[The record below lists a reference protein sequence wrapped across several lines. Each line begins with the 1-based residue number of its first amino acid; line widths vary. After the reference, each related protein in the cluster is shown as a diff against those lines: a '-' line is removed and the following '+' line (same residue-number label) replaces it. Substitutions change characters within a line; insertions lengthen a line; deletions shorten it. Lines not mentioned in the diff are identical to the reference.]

1 MSTVFYRGFVVDVI
15 NTVSG
20 LTERRRPLS
29 DYKSL
34 VFTPAYAEI
43 PRNSA
48 VVKPISLGESKQSDR
63 EIVCYPFF
71 SSHFCLP
78 LKPGEEVWFVYEN
91 PDNKGSGVGYWMS
104 RTSAPNHVEDTN
116 FAFFKRTHGQS
127 AKKKEKSLAE
137 AFSNEEE
144 PADDQST
151 IESPT
156 NDAEEMA
163 KTLEYA
169 KATHRFE
176 AVPRYNKRAGDLI
189 IQGSNNTLIMLGE
202 ARGHFAPS
210 SDVIKFSANDDDVV
224 PNMGAI
230 DIVVGRGARPV
241 TAATEIQDSYLKVPE
256 NDKRV
261 NRPTE
266 GDADFKEDAARLYL
280 VAGTQQQNKAH
291 PDTLLSLSLPS
302 TAGFTGFPASGKSN
316 GSFAVLKADN
326 LRLISR
332 GSRKIPEANG
342 FIGLFNKED
351 KDPGSILII
360 KEPSRNSSGA
370 AELDGVAVVLHE
382 TGVLHLSGKEIRMMS
397 YASGGA
403 KEPYVKL
410 SALESFLGSILLD
423 ITTFCT
429 TLSTAAAS
437 LTASVSVPMGG
448 PVVGAQAAGG
458 TLTGAASTLL
468 SAMTAKTSQLESKAL
483 GLGSTVIYGE

>member
-1 MSTVFYRGFVVDVI
+1 MSTVFYRGLVVDVI

-20 LTERRRPLS
+20 LTDRRRSL
-29 DYKSL
+29 DEYKSL

-91 PDNKGSGVGYWMS
+91 PDNKGGGVGYWMS

-116 FAFFKRTHGQS
+116 YAFFKRTYGQP

-137 AFSNEEE
+137 IFSNEEE

-156 NDAEEMA
+156 NDAEEMVKA
-163 KTLEYA
+163 LEYA
-169 KATHRFE
+169 KEIHRFE

-189 IQGSNNTLIMLGE
+189 LQGSNNTLIMLGE
-202 ARGHFAPS
+202 ARGHYTKD
-210 SDVIKFSANDDDVV
+210 SDSIKFSANDDDIQ
-224 PNMGAI
+224 PEMGAI
-230 DIVVGRGARPV
+230 DIVVGRGARPI
-241 TAATEIQDSYLKVPE
+241 TAATEIKDSYLKVPE

-280 VAGTQQQNKAH
+280 VAGTVKSKKVH
-291 PDTLLSLSLPS
+291 PDNLLNLTLPS
-302 TAGFTGFPASGKSN
+302 DKGFLGFPTRKKSK

-326 LRLISR
+326 LRLVSR
-332 GSRKIPEANG
+332 GTRELPEAKG
-342 FIGLFNKED
+342 FLGLFNREK
-351 KDPGSILII
+351 KDPGSIIII
-360 KEPSRNSSGA
+360 KEPSTDSTGA
-370 AELDGVAVVLHE
+370 AKLDGSSVVLHE
-382 TGVLHLSGKEIRMMS
+382 TGVLHLSGKEVRLMS
-397 YASGGA
+397 YASEGA

-410 SALESFLGSILLD
+410 SVLESFLESILQD
-423 ITTFCT
+423 INKFCVS
-429 TLSTAAAS
+429 LSNVGSS
-437 LTASVSVPMGG
+437 LTTSVSIPAGG
-448 PVVGAQAAGG
+448 PVVGAQAAGA
-458 TLTGAASTLL
+458 TLTTAALNLQNST
-468 SAMTAKTSQLESKAL
+468 MAKTVQLKTRAL

>member
-1 MSTVFYRGFVVDVI
+1 
-15 NTVSG
+15 
-20 LTERRRPLS
+20 
-29 DYKSL
+29 
-34 VFTPAYAEI
+34 
-43 PRNSA
+43 
-48 VVKPISLGESKQSDR
+48 
-63 EIVCYPFF
+63 
-71 SSHFCLP
+71 
-78 LKPGEEVWFVYEN
+78 
-91 PDNKGSGVGYWMS
+91 
-104 RTSAPNHVEDTN
+104 
-116 FAFFKRTHGQS
+116 
-127 AKKKEKSLAE
+127 
-137 AFSNEEE
+137 
-144 PADDQST
+144 
-151 IESPT
+151 
-156 NDAEEMA
+156 MA

-291 PDTLLSLSLPS
+291 PDTLLSLTLPS
-302 TAGFTGFPASGKSN
+302 TAGFLGFPASGKSN

-403 KEPYVKL
+403 TEPYVKL
-410 SALESFLGSILLD
+410 SALEGFLGSILLD

-437 LTASVSVPMGG
+437 LTASVSVPTGG

-468 SAMTAKTSQLESKAL
+468 SAMTVKVGDLKSRKL

>member
-1 MSTVFYRGFVVDVI
+1 MSTVFYRGLVVDVI

-20 LTERRRPLS
+20 LTDRRRSL
-29 DYKSL
+29 DEYKSL

-48 VVKPISLGESKQSDR
+48 VVKPISMGESKQSDR

-91 PDNKGSGVGYWMS
+91 PDNKGGGVGYWMS
-104 RTSAPNHVEDTN
+104 RTSAPNHVEDAN
-116 FAFFKRTHGQS
+116 FTFFKRTYGQP

-156 NDAEEMA
+156 NDAEEMV
-163 KTLEYA
+163 KTLQYA
-169 KATHRFE
+169 KETHRFE

-189 IQGSNNTLIMLGE
+189 LQGSNNTLIMLGE
-202 ARGHFAPS
+202 ARGHFAAN
-210 SDVIKFSANDDDVV
+210 SDNIKFSANDDDIV

-241 TAATEIQDSYLKVPE
+241 TAATETQDSYLKVPE
-256 NDKRV
+256 NDKRT

-280 VAGTQQQNKAH
+280 VAGTQQQNKTH
-291 PDTLLSLSLPS
+291 PDNLLSLTLPS
-302 TAGFTGFPASGKSN
+302 DAGFIGFPASKKSN

-326 LRLISR
+326 LRLVSR
-332 GSRKIPEANG
+332 GSRKIPEAKG
-342 FIGLFNKED
+342 FDSLFNKED

-360 KEPSRNSSGA
+360 KEPSRDSSGVA
-370 AELDGVAVVLHE
+370 KLDGAAVVLHE

-410 SALESFLGSILLD
+410 SALESFLGSILQD
-423 ITTFCT
+423 INTFCT
-429 TLSTAAAS
+429 SLSTVATS
-437 LTASVSVPMGG
+437 LTTSANAGG
-448 PVVGAQAAGG
+448 PVPGAQAAGAA
-458 TLTGAASTLL
+458 LTTAALNLQS
-468 SAMTAKTSQLESKAL
+468 SALAKTVQLKTRTL